1 MNIYIELAANQKQI
15 TVAGGH
21 GIVDLVKLKR
31 IIYVYGHDDD
41 DEFKQSKTSLAD
53 DDMNRQG

>member
-41 DEFKQSKTSLAD
+41 EFKQSKTSLAD